1 MYEEPCDMAQLHEA
15 LFHAIT
21 SPIVAVNRSG
31 SIVEWNRAAEVC
43 TGIPRNEAIG
53 SELWRLQARIA
64 PATIPY
70 EQALQQSHDAF
81 DDWVTMSI
89 DENRS
94 WLEEYESEILTPR
107 GEVHHLHTEI
117 FPLRLRDQLFF
128 VGVLTPEYGFHR
140 RGAAGFHDPGS
151 LPEQVMQPAGNR

>member
-21 SPIVAVNRSG
+21 SPIVAIDRSG
-31 SIVEWNRAAEVC
+31 SIVEWNRAAEEC
-43 TGIPRNEAIG
+43 TGIPRSEAIG

-70 EQALQQSHDAF
+70 ERALQQSHATF
-81 DDWVTMSI
+81 DDWVTMSV
-89 DENRS
+89 DENS
-94 WLEEYESEILTPR
+94 TWLEEYESEILTPR

-117 FPLRLRDQLFF
+117 FPLRLQNRLFF
-128 VGVLTPEYGFHR
+128 VGVLTPEYRPRR
-140 RGAAGFHDPGS
+140 RGAGTFSGRDDLS
-151 LPEQVMQPAGNR
+151 EQIMQPVGDN